1 VTKPVGSAL
10 PRIAATFIDFE
21 NGELQ
26 DFFYRNAGKRSAMGL
41 TFLMLTL
48 LLGCYALCAALVLFA
63 EYVIRLRGPEPA
75 DAADLPQADTLQQA
89 GMQ

>member
-1 VTKPVGSAL
+1 
-10 PRIAATFIDFE
+10 
-21 NGELQ
+21 
-26 DFFYRNAGKRSAMGL
+26 MGL
-41 TFLMLTL
+41 TFLMLAL

-63 EYVIRLRGPEPA
+63 EYVIRPRRPEPA